1 MVIVGYFYNL
11 GGEPYMKKWM
21 MAIGLGAM
29 LTLGACGGGDEEDT
43 SSNGD
48 TGSNTASVDAEAV
61 YAQNCAACHGANL
74 EGMSGP
80 ALTDV
85 GARLSAEEIEGIIR
99 NGKGAMPANVIQDD
113 DEITAVSAWLAEK
126 K

>member
-1 MVIVGYFYNL
+1 MVQVGNFYNL

-21 MAIGLGAM
+21 MAIGLGTM
-29 LTLGACGGGDEEDT
+29 LTLGACGGGGDEGS

-48 TGSNTASVDAEAV
+48 TGSNTSSVDAEAV
-61 YAQNCAACHGANL
+61 FAQNCAACHGANL

-80 ALTDV
+80 SLQDV
-85 GARLSAEEIEGIIR
+85 GARLSAGDIEEIIR
-99 NGKGAMPANVIQDD
+99 NGKGSMPANVINDD
-113 DEITAVSAWLAEK
+113 EEITAVASWLAEK

>member
-1 MVIVGYFYNL
+1 
-11 GGEPYMKKWM
+11 MKKWM
-21 MAIGLGAM
+21 MAVGLGAM
-29 LTLGACGGGDEEDT
+29 LTLGACGGGEEEDT

-48 TGSNTASVDAEAV
+48 GGSTTASVDAEAV

-80 ALTDV
+80 SLEQV
-85 GARLSAEEIEGIIR
+85 GARLSAEEIEGIIK
-99 NGKGAMPANVIQDD
+99 NGKGAMPANVLSDEE
-113 DEITAVSAWLAEK
+113 EITAVAAWLAEK

>member
-1 MVIVGYFYNL
+1 
-11 GGEPYMKKWM
+11 MKKWM

-29 LTLGACGGGDEEDT
+29 LTLGACGGGDEEET
-43 SSNGD
+43 TSNGD
-48 TGSNTASVDAEAV
+48 GANTASVDAEAV

-80 ALTDV
+80 KLSDV
-85 GARLSAEEIEGIIR
+85 GSRLSASEIEEIIK
-99 NGKGAMPANVIQDD
+99 NGKGAMPANVIEGDE
-113 DEITAVSAWLAEK
+113 EITAVAAWLAEK

>member
-1 MVIVGYFYNL
+1 MVV
-11 GGEPYMKKWM
+11 KKWM

-29 LTLGACGGGDEEDT
+29 LTLGACGGGEEEDT

-48 TGSNTASVDAEAV
+48 SGSNTASVDAEAV

-80 ALTDV
+80 SLEQV
-85 GARLSAEEIEGIIR
+85 GARLSAEEIEDVIR
-99 NGKGAMPANVIQDD
+99 NGQGAMPANVIEKDE
-113 DEITAVSAWLAEK
+113 EITAVAAWLAEK

>member
-1 MVIVGYFYNL
+1 
-11 GGEPYMKKWM
+11 MKKWM

-29 LTLGACGGGDEEDT
+29 LTLGACGGGDEGKT
-43 SSNGD
+43 SSDGD
-48 TGSNTASVDAEAV
+48 SDSNTASVDAEAV
-61 YAQNCAACHGANL
+61 FAQNCAACHGQNL

-85 GARLSAEEIEGIIR
+85 GSRLSADDIENIIR
-99 NGKGAMPANVIQDD
+99 NGQGGMPANVIQDD
-113 DEITAVSAWLAEK
+113 EEITAVAAWLAEK

>member
-1 MVIVGYFYNL
+1 
-11 GGEPYMKKWM
+11 MKKWM

-43 SSNGD
+43 SGNDSGTT
-48 TGSNTASVDAEAV
+48 TGSIDAEAV

-85 GARLSAEEIEGIIR
+85 GARLSAEDIEGIIR

-113 DEITAVSAWLAEK
+113 DEIAAVSAWLAEK

>member
-43 SSNGD
+43 SGNDSGTT
-48 TGSNTASVDAEAV
+48 TGSIDAEAV

-85 GARLSAEEIEGIIR
+85 GARLSAEDIEGIIR
-99 NGKGAMPANVIQDD
+99 NGQGNMPANVIQDD
-113 DEITAVSAWLAEK
+113 DEIAAVSAWLAEK

>member
-43 SSNGD
+43 SGNDSGTT
-48 TGSNTASVDAEAV
+48 TGSIDAEAV

-85 GARLSAEEIEGIIR
+85 GARLSAEDIEGIIR
-99 NGKGAMPANVIQDD
+99 NGQGNMPANVIQDD
-113 DEITAVSAWLAEK
+113 DEIAAVAAWLAEK

>member
-1 MVIVGYFYNL
+1 
-11 GGEPYMKKWM
+11 MKKWM
-21 MAIGLGAM
+21 MAIGLGTM
-29 LTLGACGGGDEEDT
+29 LTLGACGGGDEEEAT
-43 SSNGD
+43 SNGD

-80 ALTDV
+80 KLADV
-85 GARLSAEEIEGIIR
+85 GARLSAEDIENVIR
-99 NGKGAMPANVIQDD
+99 NGQGAMPANVIEDD
-113 DEITAVSAWLAEK
+113 EEITAVAAWLAEK

>member
-1 MVIVGYFYNL
+1 
-11 GGEPYMKKWM
+11 MKKWM

-29 LTLGACGGGDEEDT
+29 LTLGACGGGDEDT
-43 SSNGD
+43 SSDGD
-48 TGSNTASVDAEAV
+48 GGGSSTASVDAEAV
-61 YAQNCAACHGANL
+61 YAQNCAACHGADL

-85 GARLSAEEIEGIIR
+85 GSRLSAEDIENIIR
-99 NGKGAMPANVIQDD
+99 NGQGAMPANVIQDD
-113 DEITAVSAWLAEK
+113 EEITAVAAWLAEK

>member
-1 MVIVGYFYNL
+1 
-11 GGEPYMKKWM
+11 MKKWM

-29 LTLGACGGGDEEDT
+29 LTLGACGGDEEEST
-43 SSNGD
+43 SNGD
-48 TGSNTASVDAEAV
+48 TGSNTASIDAEAV

-85 GARLSAEEIEGIIR
+85 GARLSAEDIENIIR
-99 NGKGAMPANVIQDD
+99 NGQGSMPANVIEKDE
-113 DEITAVSAWLAEK
+113 EITAVAAWLAEK

>member
-1 MVIVGYFYNL
+1 MVIVGCFYNL

-43 SSNGD
+43 SGNDSGTT
-48 TGSNTASVDAEAV
+48 TGSIDAEAV

-85 GARLSAEEIEGIIR
+85 GARLSAEDIEGIIR
-99 NGKGAMPANVIQDD
+99 NGQGAMPANVIQDD
-113 DEITAVSAWLAEK
+113 DEIAAVSAWLAEK